1 MLCTLGSWA
10 TSELVPQR
18 SLCCTAFALP
28 FMQWTRSLD
37 SHKTAVA
44 ASRKASSAQLH
55 GRVGINLALCS
66 TYEFTAVRL
75 SRSTSTT

>member
-1 MLCTLGSWA
+1 MCTLGSWA
-10 TSELVPQR
+10 TSELEPQR
-18 SLCCTAFALP
+18 SLCCAAFALP
-28 FMQWTRSLD
+28 FMQWIRSFG

-66 TYEFTAVRL
+66 TYEFTAARL